1 MFVTQQPRDPSV
13 APCYT
18 DGSYLDRTGGTW
30 HVEDAP
36 FKTRQILKML
46 EDHPEISIRSVCD
59 IGAGAGAVLH
69 ELQSALPGGVTLV
82 GYEVSPQAHAL
93 SLSLANATCEFVL
106 GDAFADRRRF
116 DLVLVMDVV
125 EHVEDCF
132 AFMRH
137 AKTKGRYKIYHIPLD
152 LNVNTL
158 LRGVDRW
165 DSVGHLHLFTIET
178 AIKSVE
184 QANQKVLASFLTA
197 GAMDRP
203 GSWKCRAANLLRRPI
218 AAMSPIFAARLLG
231 GYSILI
237 LAE

>member
-1 MFVTQQPRDPSV
+1 
-13 APCYT
+13 
-18 DGSYLDRTGGTW
+18 
-30 HVEDAP
+30 VEDAP
-36 FKTRQILKML
+36 FKTRQILRML
-46 EDHPEISIRSVCD
+46 EGHPEISIRTVCD

-69 ELQSALPGGVTLV
+69 ELQSALPSGVTLV
-82 GYEVSPQAHAL
+82 GYEISPQAHAL
-93 SLSLANATCEFVL
+93 SLSFANSACEFVL
-106 GDAFADRRRF
+106 GDAFADPRRF

-137 AKTKGRYKIYHIPLD
+137 VKAKGRYKIYHIPLD

-165 DSVGHLHLFTIET
+165 DTVGHLHLFTIET

-184 QANQKVLASFLTA
+184 QANQKVLASFLTS
-197 GAMDRP
+197 GALDRP
-203 GSWKCRAANLLRRPI
+203 GTWKCRVANLLRRPI